1 MSVVTVVSD
10 LSGVKV
16 WAVWLGKPPRPAEE
30 PAEVCGGGVASRMGI
45 RREIMMY

>member
-30 PAEVCGGGVASRMGI
+30 PAEVCGGGWHLEWVLGGR
-45 RREIMMY
+45 

>member
-1 MSVVTVVSD
+1 MSVVTRVSD

-30 PAEVCGGGVASRMGI
+30 PAEGCGGGPSRMGT
-45 RREIMMY
+45 RRKIMIY